1 MRTIQFKARRLDNKE
16 WACGYFYEENSNT
29 YIIENRQK
37 VSMLNRNIPYE
48 VDPNTICQFTGF
60 QDKNGKEIYEGDVLR
75 SDTYPFSDI
84 EDNKRDNYFGIIG
97 WSEETAQF
105 YIMTIKNPKSSVFGA
120 SDGNCNYLMQE
131 DLQDFEV
138 VGSIHDKKWQKI
150 LNLKSE

>member
-1 MRTIQFKARRLDNKE
+1 MRTIKFRGKCIAIEFKDKIVYGSLLTFPDGTARIFEHDHD
-16 WACGYFYEENSNT
+16 
-29 YIIENRQK
+29 K
-37 VSMLNRNIPYE
+37 VFNYYS

-97 WSEETAQF
+97 WNDETAMF
-105 YIMTIKNPKSSVFGA
+105 YIMTVKNPKYSVFGA

-138 VGSIHDKKWQKI
+138 VGSIHDKKWQKM